1 MKTEKRWK
9 NKYAIETEF
18 DRLNMTNDEIIDL
31 IRGKLELRN
40 KFLKRAELK
49 PMAKIRDDE
58 RSHLTSRAQH
68 MRQAAEIAKDI
79 AHRLG
84 LNETIV
90 YIGMLMHDAGHSF
103 FGHEGEHA
111 MSIMGKML
119 DTGYFHHNAK
129 GVDVILSENV
139 INEIIEA
146 VPEAKKDKELRKRL
160 INDAWYFLDIVVSHD
175 GEATSKDMM
184 LAAKGKDSKKDIR
197 EAVLDKVRKANR
209 ENLYKSESE
218 TLEGVVSRPADVI
231 SYIKTDLLDAFS
243 EGIITRLDEEHFE
256 TIGAILCE
264 TREERDANL
273 KKGDKEL
280 RKTRIAKAK
289 KLVMECR
296 KKHLREQ
303 EEEIDEEMAN
313 PEVFTN
319 SVKCQE
325 LSKEKANIL
334 EELETLYEQWEELAE

>member
-1 MKTEKRWK
+1 MRTEKRWK
-9 NKYAIETEF
+9 NKYALETEF
-18 DRLNMTNDEIIDL
+18 DRLDMTNDEIIDL

-58 RSHLTSRAQH
+58 HSHLTSRAQH

-79 AHRLG
+79 SHRLG
-84 LNETIV
+84 LNETIT

-119 DTGYFHHNAK
+119 NTGYFHHNAK
-129 GVDVILSENV
+129 GIDVILAENI

-146 VPEAKKDKELRKRL
+146 IPEAKKDKGLKEKLK
-160 INDAWYFLDIVVSHD
+160 NDAWYFLDIVVSHD
-175 GEATSKDMM
+175 GEATSRDMI
-184 LAAKGKDSKKDIR
+184 ASVKGNKKDIKR
-197 EAVLDKVRKANR
+197 AVLDKVSKANR
-209 ENLYKSESE
+209 ENIYKSESE
-218 TLEGVVSRPADVI
+218 TLEGVVSKPADVI

-243 EGIITRLDEEHFE
+243 EGIITRLDEDHFE

-273 KKGDKEL
+273 KKGDIVVKL
-280 RKTRIAKAK
+280 GGKA
-289 KLVMECR
+289 
-296 KKHLREQ
+296 
-303 EEEIDEEMAN
+303 IDG
-313 PEVFTN
+313 
-319 SVKCQE
+319 
-325 LSKEKANIL
+325 
-334 EELETLYEQWEELAE
+334 LAEFRYELYRYSVGDKVVVTYYRNGEKKTTSITLAKSE